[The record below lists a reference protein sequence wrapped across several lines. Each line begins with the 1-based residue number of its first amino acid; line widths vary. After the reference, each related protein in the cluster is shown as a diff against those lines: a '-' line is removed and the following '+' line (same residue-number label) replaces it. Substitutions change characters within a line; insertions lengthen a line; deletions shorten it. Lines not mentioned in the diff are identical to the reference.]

1 MQIDDV
7 SEKGTENKSGN
18 QKEKV
23 RMIWSKLHDEDL
35 SSFATNIDFGWTNP
49 KEGITCRWKM

>member
-1 MQIDDV
+1 MWGLKLYFTRCYVWVCNTKEIMQIDDV

-23 RMIWSKLHDEDL
+23 RMI
-35 SSFATNIDFGWTNP
+35 
-49 KEGITCRWKM
+49 